1 MNFQKH
7 CVVLLHPPAIFL
19 VQEYGDE
26 KLRSPVSPHASPEK
40 KRRETFKQLV
50 LLLPLFRGDTEEE
63 AVLHTARATAPP
75 CPIPSATPGH
85 QAPATATL
93 PGGPHG
99 HVRLPISEG
108 SPKSTSPA
116 PAHADAS
123 LRGTPDPPSPMSAQP
138 SLCGR
143 PGLQSVRGSG
153 LPRALDAPILRLQPQ
168 PPSPE
173 PRHWAGCVPEART
186 GPWLFASF
194 P

>member
-26 KLRSPVSPHASPEK
+26 KLRSPVSPLASPEK
-40 KRRETFKQLV
+40 KRRETFKQLF
-50 LLLPLFRGDTEEE
+50 LLLLLFRGDTEEE
-63 AVLHTARATAPP
+63 AVLHTARATPP
-75 CPIPSATPGH
+75 CPSPSSTRGH
-85 QAPATATL
+85 QAPAVATL

-116 PAHADAS
+116 PSHAGAS
-123 LRGTPDPPSPMSAQP
+123 LRGTPAPPSPMSAQP

-143 PGLQSVRGSG
+143 PGLQAVRGSG
-153 LPRALDAPILRLQPQ
+153 LPQALDAPVLRLQPQ

-173 PRHWAGCVPEART
+173 PRHWAGRVPEART